1 MSLYYNFYFLTF
13 LLLGVSAFVEW
24 GKANFLPVSVFF
36 DSLIL
41 LSLII
46 RKPKMQRQIFV
57 PFLMFSLYFLISFTY
72 AVVYKA
78 DHLLDFLLSFKVI
91 VYFIIICFSVGKK
104 MGGEKAF
111 VYFFRM
117 VLAFF
122 FLKYSLSVLLKL
134 NMRPL
139 VFRENNFELL
149 FFVLLFYLKYILIG
163 KVRNVEWFLV
173 TVILVLSLS
182 RSALP
187 LYFIV
192 ASAIVFERVS
202 LKKVLIAVPFVT
214 VLAGIFIMI
223 LLNRPGGGGLEN
235 IDRIVFMQVY
245 INEALNMP
253 FWNFLFGAERISPL
267 SPQACERLSF
277 YKELFSYNNDGTCY
291 SVILHSFVLR
301 ALYDHGLILFLGILY
316 ITYYM
321 LRVAK
326 YSKKESF
333 VVTLV
338 VLLNG
343 LSVSSFNSYFFPLSM
358 ILFLGF
364 AHLRKE
370 EKICR

>member
-1 MSLYYNFYFLTF
+1 
-13 LLLGVSAFVEW
+13 
-24 GKANFLPVSVFF
+24 
-36 DSLIL
+36 
-41 LSLII
+41 
-46 RKPKMQRQIFV
+46 MQRQIFV